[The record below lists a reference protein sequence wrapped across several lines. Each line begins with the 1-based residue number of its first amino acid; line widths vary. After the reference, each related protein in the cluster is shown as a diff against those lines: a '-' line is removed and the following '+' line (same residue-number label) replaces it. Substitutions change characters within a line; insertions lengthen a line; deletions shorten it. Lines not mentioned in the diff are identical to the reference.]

1 MTKTRAV
8 TDYHAVILLA
18 YYSRA
23 MKVRFV
29 RTGMG
34 DPTPPS
40 NYTQKKERKAHGNM
54 SYDNGEV
61 TERHS
66 DLSAALLPSLVIL
79 TTRHTYNSGPL
90 QHEISDIDAS
100 TFE

>member
-1 MTKTRAV
+1 
-8 TDYHAVILLA
+8 
-18 YYSRA
+18 

-34 DPTPPS
+34 DLAPPS
-40 NYTQKKERKAHGNM
+40 NHTQKKERKAHGNM
-54 SYDNGEV
+54 SHDNGEV

-66 DLSAALLPSLVIL
+66 DLSAALLPSVIL
-79 TTRHTYNSGPL
+79 VTRHTYNSGPL
-90 QHEISDIDAS
+90 QREISDINAG

>member
-1 MTKTRAV
+1 
-8 TDYHAVILLA
+8 
-18 YYSRA
+18 

-34 DPTPPS
+34 DLAPPS
-40 NYTQKKERKAHGNM
+40 SHTQKKERKAHGNM
-54 SYDNGEV
+54 SHDNGEV

-66 DLSAALLPSLVIL
+66 DLSAALLPSVIL
-79 TTRHTYNSGPL
+79 VTRHTYNSGPL
-90 QHEISDIDAS
+90 QREISDINAG